1 VVATSWRWC
10 ARTSPRAP
18 QPAIVGGTVTEAAT
32 GEVVPGVPV
41 AVGATWW
48 PYTDE
53 HWPLRARVAPAGRVT
68 VTIAADYLQPVS
80 RAVTAPATIDLAVTF
95 DLDGGEQVIVEDSAP
110 ITAGLH
116 TIDAATAARQAGTGG
131 DALKAAGQRARR
143 GPRQRRHPRAG
154 GLGRV
159 GPRHRA
165 SWFDDVPSARRCI
178 TSAAGGRS
186 CRPSWSRAMA
196 IDRAGFATPWSG
208 ATGGLIRVA
217 SRELPSTAGAS
228 AAVDPIDV
236 GAVAWRRLGPLRVA
250 VGGRVSYLD
259 RTIGALLDGPTRE
272 RIPIPRWADG
282 QALAQ
287 WSEGADRVDGLLLV
301 GGDRLARTLPALDP
315 AAAKRDRR
323 AEDFA
328 RLAVG
333 WRRALARGETRAR
346 LWLGLDRVTREQRFG
361 AVPAEAATTTRSLG
375 ARVERQATRGGVVAV
390 AGVDASLA
398 LSQHT
403 RSGSLS
409 IPTREG
415 DVAIFGQPPGDDV
428 AADAWSALTG
438 DVAGYVQLDIV
449 RGAVT
454 VSPGVRVD
462 AWLLGASRVTPVVGA
477 TPAVGWQDALVTV
490 EPRLAAQVRRGPAA
504 LSVAAGRYHQP
515 RRADDAS
522 AVFGTPVLGVE
533 AAWHAAVTVAY
544 ALPTVDLE
552 LTGWGRRSG
561 GLVAR
566 DPSPTPMRAAVL
578 TQAGQGR
585 AAGLELVARLR
596 RWRGLSGWLAYGF
609 TASVRQDAA
618 GAAWRRFEH
627 EQPHQLTI
635 AAVIERGPWAASLR
649 ARYAT
654 GEPRTDVRGAFWD
667 ARGGRYQ
674 PIVGP
679 IYGMRLPAFAQL
691 DLRGERTLTV
701 GGAAATLFV
710 EIENLTARA
719 NAEEVVW
726 SGDYAVRGY
735 LEGLPFLALAGGRV
749 SW

>member
-1 VVATSWRWC
+1 V
-10 ARTSPRAP
+10 
-18 QPAIVGGTVTEAAT
+18 VTEAAT

-41 AVGATWW
+41 AVGDMVA
-48 PYTDE
+48 YTDE
-53 HWPLRARVAPAGRVT
+53 AGRYELVVPAGRVT
-68 VTIAADYLQPVS
+68 VTIAVDYLRPVAQVLALADGEV
-80 RAVTAPATIDLAVTF
+80 RELPLAVEF
-95 DLDGGEQVIVEDSAP
+95 SLEDAEHLVIEDRRP
-110 ITAGLH
+110 VVAGRATL
-116 TIDAATAARQAGTGG
+116 DAATAARQAGTGG
-131 DALKAAGQRARR
+131 DALKALASAPGVARGAAGTRELVVW
-143 GPRQRRHPRAG
+143 G
-154 GLGRV
+154 
-159 GPRHRA
+159 A
-165 SWFDDVPSARRCI
+165 SANDTAVRFDDVPIPALFHL
-178 TSAAGGRS
+178 GGWRS
-186 CRPSWSRAMA
+186 IVPTELVATMA
-196 IDRAGFATPWSG
+196 IDRAGYAAPWGG

-287 WSEGADRVDGLLLV
+287 WSDGVDRVDGLRLV